1 MFFWQLEL
9 SENAT
14 ALILTQMKVLDITH
28 DRSKDVD
35 LGPVKTHINQDKL
48 EYARVDQ
55 LVDVFVCEVVWG
67 QLYEFV
73 PCQCDEAQVAKLL
86 DNFEV
91 LIPRV
96 KKVLVEIEIESSWN
110 QLFKNACFTQR

>member
-14 ALILTQMKVLDITH
+14 ALILTQMKILDITH

-48 EYARVDQ
+48 EYARVD
-55 LVDVFVCEVVWG
+55 
-67 QLYEFV
+67 
-73 PCQCDEAQVAKLL
+73 
-86 DNFEV
+86 
-91 LIPRV
+91 
-96 KKVLVEIEIESSWN
+96 
-110 QLFKNACFTQR
+110 